1 MFSLR
6 FAVSIALLCTS
17 AYPSAC
23 KATLNTSEP
32 DVTEVS
38 KSDTPPPL
46 ETPTAVSSKSEQP
59 ASAEGSVS
67 DPVEPIVESLH
78 PTFRLTS
85 EQVKAALE
93 KGEEY
98 AKKKKMP
105 KDFLGRYRQQ
115 PRWVRGQSGKVH
127 ESYVY
132 CLNMDGIPLTMEAY
146 TAKTRYEPYSVA
158 PEYLEGGMY
167 MTSLQFDVLLTD
179 VPKVPKW
186 RWQHYDA
193 ADPVNVKAI
202 RFVLE
207 NDKGTLIQSETGSLD
222 TSTTSGEMRF
232 SRVRSIPNTS
242 TTRTTYDA
250 RASVTGSG
258 GYAYGYGSGSSTS
271 TSTWYSYHAW
281 TETHPYYQARY
292 NVEFPLFG
300 ADGRAIIGPETKKFI
315 LHIVLANGEQQVEYK
330 LPTVKPAK

>member
-1 MFSLR
+1 MFFQR
-6 FAVSIALLCTS
+6 FSVTIALLFTLVMPSVSVPTMTATESVITDVTDSAPSSPSTTS
-17 AYPSAC
+17 TVESTP
-23 KATLNTSEP
+23 SEP
-32 DVTEVS
+32 SKADERVTPS
-38 KSDTPPPL
+38 L
-46 ETPTAVSSKSEQP
+46 
-59 ASAEGSVS
+59 
-67 DPVEPIVESLH
+67 VEPIVESLH
-78 PTFRLTS
+78 PTFRLTA
-85 EQVKAALE
+85 EQVKVALN

-132 CLNMDGIPLTMEAY
+132 CLNMDGLPLTMEAY

-158 PEYLEGGMY
+158 PEYLDGGMY
-167 MTSLQFDVLLTD
+167 MKSIQFDVLLTD

-281 TETHPYYQARY
+281 SETHPYYQARY

-300 ADGRAIIGPETKKFI
+300 ADGRAFIGPDTKKFI
-315 LHIVLANGEQQVEYK
+315 LHIVMANGEQQVEYK
-330 LPTVKPAK
+330 LPKVKPVK